1 MFLLSFKVFR
11 SNFLV
16 GQPGDLPDLPDL
28 YLCPALGEAVVL
40 REELLPLVFPQRGGG
55 QVQVNVL
62 SAPQKLLAPRKQ
74 SQTDADSVLL

>member
-16 GQPGDLPDLPDL
+16 GQLGDLPDLPDL

-55 QVQVNVL
+55 QVQVNVGV
-62 SAPQKLLAPRKQ
+62 
-74 SQTDADSVLL
+74 ADDMVVLLRSARVDGNSACS